1 MSPTSLP
8 PQECDIAISGYEMKS
23 QVNMTSQKG
32 ITNEP
37 SAMDH
42 RDHKEKVPE
51 ALIEF
56 LKSSKSAILNAYYT
70 TNQYLSVFQVLN
82 DISFPKERIA
92 I

>member
-1 MSPTSLP
+1 MS
-8 PQECDIAISGYEMKS
+8 PQECAIAISGYEMKS
-23 QVNMTSQKG
+23 QVNMTLKG

-37 SAMDH
+37 SVMDH
-42 RDHKEKVPE
+42 WDNDEKVPK

-56 LKSSKSAILNAYYT
+56 LKSAKSAILNAYYT
-70 TNQYLSVFQVLN
+70 INQYLSVFEVLN